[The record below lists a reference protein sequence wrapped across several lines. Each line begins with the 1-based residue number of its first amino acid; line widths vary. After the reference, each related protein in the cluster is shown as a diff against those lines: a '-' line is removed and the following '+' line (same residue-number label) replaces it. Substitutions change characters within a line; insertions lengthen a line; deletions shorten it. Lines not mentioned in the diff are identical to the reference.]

1 MLLTKKQ
8 GEYMANLAAFCVAVL
23 VVSLLY
29 FNTVDLERLQE
40 DRKQVKQELAQL
52 RQLIEDRTHPV
63 TMQKRQIEY
72 LLHEGDFKE

>member
-1 MLLTKKQ
+1 LLLTKKQ
-8 GEYMANLAAFCVAVL
+8 GEYMANLAAFFVAVL
-23 VVSLLY
+23 LGSLLY

-40 DRKQVKQELAQL
+40 DRKQVKQELEYL
-52 RQLIEDRTHPV
+52 RQLLEERTHPA